1 MTQRDHITQK
11 ITEHISQLD
20 TLELAI
26 VLAWLKSGEM
36 YKWGA
41 DRLVNT
47 STEESANHAEES
59 QD

>member
-47 STEESANHAEES
+47 
-59 QD
+59 

>member
-1 MTQRDHITQK
+1 MTQREQIARK

-20 TLELAI
+20 TIELAI

-36 YKWGA
+36 YQWGA

-47 STEESANHAEES
+47 KSEESANHAEES
-59 QD
+59 KN